1 MFKKLAQPRNTLLK
15 AQQQK
20 KKYKFNQA
28 EYKINRKVMVD
39 KVSKLIHMRITEF
52 MGKILADDERCED
65 ENHTHEDV
73 SENSLLFKEMNFG
86 AK

>member
-1 MFKKLAQPRNTLLK
+1 
-15 AQQQK
+15 
-20 KKYKFNQA
+20 
-28 EYKINRKVMVD
+28 MVD